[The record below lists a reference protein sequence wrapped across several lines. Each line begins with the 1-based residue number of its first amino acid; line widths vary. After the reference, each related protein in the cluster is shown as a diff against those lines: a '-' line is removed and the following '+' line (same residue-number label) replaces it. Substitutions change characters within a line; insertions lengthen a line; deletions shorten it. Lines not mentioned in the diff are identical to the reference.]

1 MRANHRRLVA
11 AACALT
17 MLAAECGRDDK
28 SDSAST
34 TSAAASTSAAPASS
48 TAATT
53 GSSTAGSTAGSTAS
67 STATSAG
74 GSSTTA
80 AAGGQ
85 RGPGDFGDLKAVCGP
100 GNAKGATDQGVTDS
114 EIVVGT
120 DSDPGNTASP
130 GLNQEIFDAGEA
142 FVKWCNEAGGI
153 NGRKIKLNLHD
164 AKLFEAGAAMVAAC
178 QTDFMLV
185 GGGMALDAAAVEP
198 RVGCGLTQIAAFTV
212 SKVAGRAEGSIEAQ
226 VNNDSNAHNEP
237 FLKALLEKEP
247 DLANKFGLWNL
258 DLPSVTPTGKRT
270 KNAAEGLGYKTVV
283 EETLPSAVDNWRPFV
298 EKLKA
303 NDVQVLAY
311 YGNPYA
317 FSAALKSMNDVG
329 YFPKYIFQEGNF
341 YDESLIQLGGDLL
354 SKSTIFVNNTI
365 WPFEL
370 AKDNPATQEY
380 IDMLHAYKAD
390 LQPKLLGVNSL
401 SAWLLWAQSARD
413 CGSELTRK
421 CVMDKASSVADWTG
435 GGLHRPNKPGP
446 TSEKMSECSDL
457 LVATPKGFVQD
468 TYLLA
473 PNNKIWDCRPDKYT
487 TVADT

>member
-1 MRANHRRLVA
+1 MRSHTRRLFA
-11 AACALT
+11 AACAVGL
-17 MLAAECGRDDK
+17 LATACGRDDDNK
-28 SDSAST
+28 AS
-34 TSAAASTSAAPASS
+34 SSAASTSPSS
-48 TAATT
+48 TAAP
-53 GSSTAGSTAGSTAS
+53 SSSTESATATSTADTAGSTTDS
-67 STATSAG
+67 STATS
-74 GSSTTA
+74 GSTA
-80 AAGGQ
+80 APAK
-85 RGPGDFGDLKAVCGP
+85 GDFGDLKAVCGP
-100 GNAKGATDQGVTDS
+100 GDAKGATEQGVTDS

-142 FVKWCNEAGGI
+142 FVKWCNDAGGI
-153 NGRKIKLNLHD
+153 NGRKLKLNLHD
-164 AKLFEAGAAMVAAC
+164 AKLFESGAAMVAAC

-198 RVGCGLTQIAAFTV
+198 RTACGLTQIAAFTV

-237 FLKALLEKEP
+237 YLKALLEQEP
-247 DLANKFGLWNL
+247 DLKNKFGLWNL

-270 KNAAEGLGYKTVV
+270 KNAAEGLGYTTAV
-283 EETLPSAVDNWRPFV
+283 EETLPSGVDNWRPFV
-298 EKLKA
+298 EKLKES
-303 NDVQVLAY
+303 DVQVLAY

-317 FSAALKSMNDVG
+317 FSAALKTMNDVG
-329 YFPKYIFQEGNF
+329 YFPKYILMEGNF
-341 YDESLIQLGGDLL
+341 YDQSLITLGGDLL
-354 SKSTIFVNNTI
+354 GKTKIFVNNTI
-365 WPFEL
+365 WPFEM
-370 AKDNPATQEY
+370 AADNPATQQY
-380 IDMLHAYKAD
+380 IDMIHALKPD

-421 CVMDKASSVADWTG
+421 CVMDKATSVSNWTG
-435 GGLHRPNKPGP
+435 GGLHRPNTPGP

-457 LVATPKGFVQD
+457 LVATPTGFVQD
-468 TYLLA
+468 TQLLK